1 MHLIDSLFMLNKTR
15 GENMA
20 TITTNKIDKV
30 QVEISSSLLSH
41 LLNSGLLHCGDCKC
55 LNANAKTVIW
65 HNLLASSTSSDTLDG
80 EEILCA

>member
-1 MHLIDSLFMLNKTR
+1 MLSKTR

-30 QVEISSSLLSH
+30 QVEISSNLLSH

-65 HNLLASSTSSDTLDG
+65 HNLLASSTSSDALDG

>member
-1 MHLIDSLFMLNKTR
+1 MT
-15 GENMA
+15 
-20 TITTNKIDKV
+20 TITVSNVDKV
-30 QVEISSSLLSH
+30 QVEISGNLLTH

-65 HNLLASSTSSDTLDG
+65 HTLLASSTSSDDLNG